1 MPSATRINFPSI
13 RGKANPRASWHHR
26 SSAVGCPCPRQITS
40 LVIPSGLQLK
50 NSIKSQ
56 PAQTSPPLHSMVGAG
71 WRERPGAGASLSA
84 TAWRFGLMDCF
95 FPLFLVRVAIPKH
108 GGCSTS
114 VGAPS
119 WQGNR
124 EGERKSPGKSLRQHH
139 RPPWVSI
146 AAFTLECKGSTELSS
161 LPAAGIGLQPWLA
174 PGSEGHLV
182 PACAAGEE
190 RSVPTW
196 SGGEVQGHTSCPP
209 PGR

>member
-1 MPSATRINFPSI
+1 
-13 RGKANPRASWHHR
+13 
-26 SSAVGCPCPRQITS
+26 
-40 LVIPSGLQLK
+40 
-50 NSIKSQ
+50 
-56 PAQTSPPLHSMVGAG
+56 
-71 WRERPGAGASLSA
+71 
-84 TAWRFGLMDCF
+84 MDCF

-124 EGERKSPGKSLRQHH
+124 ERERKSPGKSLRQHH

-190 RSVPTW
+190 R
-196 SGGEVQGHTSCPP
+196 GLFP
-209 PGR
+209 PGRVVRFKDTLPAHPQEGEENVSTRPLLSWRVQGEKSKVASSTQQRAR